1 MSRET
6 EEVHRRTS
14 IEEKIQSE
22 TDPEITQRLKLAEK
36 DLKAVIYFQEHKGK
50 YVHNE
55 WIIG

>member
-36 DLKAVIYFQEHKGK
+36 DLKAVIYFQEHKEK

-55 WIIG
+55 